1 MPMDSEAV
9 EPAGP
14 EPDIDSE
21 DEVDAAVVLE
31 EEDQLDA
38 ELAQQIEQLE
48 MELSSKLDAMF
59 GQTESYQRVGCIN
72 HAFHNVVGDGL
83 KGAGQRVANTL
94 ARVKYWVPFCG
105 NQASFLIVLIRLLR
119 KK

>member
-1 MPMDSEAV
+1 MDLEAV

-14 EPDIDSE
+14 EPDINSE

-48 MELSSKLDAMF
+48 VELSSKVDAMF
-59 GQTESYQRVGCIN
+59 GQTESYQRVD
-72 HAFHNVVGDGL
+72 A
-83 KGAGQRVANTL
+83 
-94 ARVKYWVPFCG
+94 
-105 NQASFLIVLIRLLR
+105 LLMHSTMMLG
-119 KK
+119 KD